1 MIRDSSLVTPMSQG
15 LSSVKSGGAIALL
28 SLLILM
34 GASLVIVTGLS
45 LRGLTNL
52 EAADITHRGEE
63 AFGGADGCVTEALR
77 RLRDNS
83 AYAGGTVT
91 IGNTVCTITVT
102 DNGGGQRTIQASAT
116 RGAVTRHV
124 RAIAQLS
131 TVTLSGRAINVWTLT
146 SWEETTT

>member
-1 MIRDSSLVTPMSQG
+1 MSPDSFSARN
-15 LSSVKSGGAIALL
+15 SGAVALL

-52 EAADITHRGEE
+52 EAADIAHRGEE

-77 RLRDNS
+77 RLRDDS

-91 IGNTVCTITVT
+91 IGNTVCTMTVT
-102 DNGGGQRTIQASAT
+102 DDGGGQRTIRASAT

-131 TVTLSGRAINVWTLT
+131 TVTLSGRAINVWALT
-146 SWEETTT
+146 SWEETTE